1 MQKNTYNPLWR
12 VAINLLHA
20 AALNSPNPSQVVLNS
35 VKPLRTDLRGFSSSS
50 AKALITSI
58 ATSELI
64 CKQRRAGLGAEPYIW
79 EKSYFVKSDR
89 ARNAFTGRTHCLQGR
104 KSEFTLHLN
113 TNFCLLAVS
122 EVWLRCRGN
131 FKVSVQWIDSK
142 QIWTTND
149 RATPAS
155 HVGLHPTL
163 QDANSCDNF
172 LANVVTEVEA
182 AAWFT
187 RDQPLT
193 DKDMYVWVQEK

>member
-1 MQKNTYNPLWR
+1 MSGTQQKRKKLGTWQTDKKGVRHLQKNTYNPLWC

-64 CKQRRAGLGAEPYIW
+64 YKQRRTGLEAEPYIW
-79 EKSYFVKSDR
+79 EISCFVKSDR
-89 ARNAFTGRTHCLQGR
+89 ARNAFADRTHCLRGR

-122 EVWLRCRGN
+122 EV
-131 FKVSVQWIDSK
+131 
-142 QIWTTND
+142 
-149 RATPAS
+149 
-155 HVGLHPTL
+155 
-163 QDANSCDNF
+163 
-172 LANVVTEVEA
+172 
-182 AAWFT
+182 
-187 RDQPLT
+187 
-193 DKDMYVWVQEK
+193 